1 MHMFTNKR
9 HADIQGAGRRLLRVK
24 NFCYVK
30 LVKHHPRA
38 GRAVDGPG
46 VPAVGRLRRR
56 RQGAP
61 AGQEGRVE
69 EAGGECATRSMFY
82 KRQ

>member
-1 MHMFTNKR
+1 MLMFTNVR
-9 HADIQGAGRRLLRVK
+9 DILGAGRLLLRVQE
-24 NFCYVK
+24 
-30 LVKHHPRA
+30 LLLREAGEAPPRA

-69 EAGGECATRSMFY
+69 EAGGE
-82 KRQ
+82 